1 MNESAKSAITF
12 IASLVAIMGVWEY
25 VSRSGGVNPL
35 VLPAPTSILASVWFV
50 ITNMF
55 TRLAYWEDTWITL
68 YEIVAG
74 FFLGSG
80 MAVII
85 GSLVAEFHTMRRI
98 VVPYTIALN
107 TTPKIAIA
115 PLFVIWFGFGAMPK
129 ILIAAVI
136 CFFPVFVN
144 TVTGLGS
151 MEEEE
156 LELMASI
163 RASRWQTF
171 LRLKLPRSAPFVFA
185 SLRTAMAF
193 AAIGAVIGE
202 FAGAQNGL
210 GFQIEFAAARLE
222 TARLFA
228 FLFIVS
234 LLAYLLYSLI
244 AFAERKVVFWSATN
258 RMQRLQ
264 HHQSANT
271 ELAMAGSDQKDE

>member
-1 MNESAKSAITF
+1 MNEGVKSTATF
-12 IASLVAIMGVWEY
+12 LASLVVIMGTWEY
-25 VSRSGGVNPL
+25 ISRSGGVNPL
-35 VLPAPTSILASVWFV
+35 VLPAPTSILASLWFV
-50 ITNMF
+50 LTNMF
-55 TRLAYWEDTWITL
+55 SRLAYWQDTWITL
-68 YEIVAG
+68 YEIIFG
-74 FFLGSG
+74 FLLGSG
-80 MAVII
+80 VAVVT
-85 GSLVAEFHTMRRI
+85 GSLVSEFVTVRRI
-98 VVPYTIALN
+98 VIPYTIALN
-107 TTPKIAIA
+107 STPKIAIA

-151 MEEEE
+151 VEEEE

-171 LRLKLPRSAPFVFA
+171 RRLKLPRSAPFVFA

-202 FAGAQNGL
+202 FAGAQDGL

-228 FLFIVS
+228 FLVVVS
-234 LLAYLLYSLI
+234 VLAFSLYSLI
-244 AFAERKVVFWSATN
+244 AYTERKIIFWSATT

-264 HHQSANT
+264 
-271 ELAMAGSDQKDE
+271 

>member
-1 MNESAKSAITF
+1 MSERTKSTLTFAIS
-12 IASLVAIMGVWEY
+12 IVVVAGGWELY
-25 VSRSGGVNPL
+25 SQVSGVNPII
-35 VLPAPTSILASVWFV
+35 LPPPSAIAEAVWFFV
-50 ITNMF
+50 TNF
-55 TRLAYWEDTWITL
+55 FGRLAYWEDTWITL
-68 YEIVAG
+68 YEIVLG

-80 MAVII
+80 AAILV
-85 GSLVAEFHTMRRI
+85 GSLVAEFRTVRRI
-98 VVPYTIALN
+98 VTPYTVAFN
-107 TTPKIAIA
+107 STPKIAIA

-151 MEEEE
+151 VEEEE

-171 LRLKLPRSAPFVFA
+171 RRLKLPRSSPFVFA
-185 SLRTAMAF
+185 ALRTAMSF

-202 FAGAQNGL
+202 FAGASEGL

-222 TARLFA
+222 TANVFA
-228 FLFIVS
+228 FLFVLS
-234 LLAYLLYSLI
+234 VLAYSLYSII
-244 AFAERKVVFWSATN
+244 ALVERKAMFWATAS

-264 HHQSANT
+264 
-271 ELAMAGSDQKDE
+271 

>member
-1 MNESAKSAITF
+1 MSERAKSALTF
-12 IASLVAIMGVWEY
+12 LASLVVIMGAWEY
-25 VSRSGGVNPL
+25 VSRSGGVNPI
-35 VLPAPTSILASVWFV
+35 VVPAPSSIAEAIWFV
-50 ITNMF
+50 ITNLF
-55 TRLAYWEDTWITL
+55 SNLAYWQDTWITL
-68 YEIVAG
+68 YEIVFG
-74 FFLGSG
+74 FLLGSG
-80 MAVII
+80 TAIFV
-85 GSLVAEFHTMRRI
+85 GSLVAEFATARRI
-98 VVPYTIALN
+98 VIPYTIALN
-107 TTPKIAIA
+107 STPKIAIA

-144 TVTGLGS
+144 TVTGLQS
-151 MEEEE
+151 TEEE

-193 AAIGAVIGE
+193 AAIGAVIG
-202 FAGAQNGL
+202 AQDGL

-228 FLFIVS
+228 FLFVVS
-234 LLAYLLYSLI
+234 LLAYMLYSLI
-244 AFAERKVVFWSATN
+244 AYTERKVIFWSATT

-264 HHQSANT
+264 
-271 ELAMAGSDQKDE
+271 

>member
-1 MNESAKSAITF
+1 MNEGLKSTITF
-12 IASLVAIMGVWEY
+12 LASLLIIMGAWEY
-25 VSRSGGVNPL
+25 VSRSGGVNPI
-35 VLPAPTSILASVWFV
+35 VVPAPTSILAALWFV
-50 ITNMF
+50 ITNLF
-55 TRLAYWEDTWITL
+55 SDLAYWQDTWITL
-68 YEIVAG
+68 YEIIFG
-74 FFLGSG
+74 FLLGSG
-80 MAVII
+80 AAVVV
-85 GSLVAEFHTMRRI
+85 GSLVAEFATVRRI
-98 VVPYTIALN
+98 VIPYTIALN
-107 TTPKIAIA
+107 STPKIAIA

-171 LRLKLPRSAPFVFA
+171 RRLKLPRSAPFVFA

-202 FAGAQNGL
+202 FAGAQDGL

-228 FLFIVS
+228 FLVVVS
-234 LLAYLLYSLI
+234 ALAFMLYSLI
-244 AFAERKVVFWSATN
+244 AIAERKIVFWSATT

-264 HHQSANT
+264 
-271 ELAMAGSDQKDE
+271 

>member
-1 MNESAKSAITF
+1 VSERMKSALTF
-12 IASLVAIMGVWEY
+12 LASILVLAGGWEWIAY
-25 VSRSGGVNPL
+25 SGGVNPII
-35 VLPAPTSILASVWFV
+35 LPPPSDIVEALWFIL
-50 ITNMF
+50 TNF
-55 TRLAYWEDTWITL
+55 SGRLAYWKDTWITF
-68 YEIVAG
+68 YEIILG
-74 FFLGSG
+74 FFLGS
-80 MAVII
+80 ATAIVI
-85 GSLVAEFHTMRRI
+85 GSLVAEFQPIQRI
-98 VVPYTIALN
+98 VIPYTIALN
-107 TTPKIAIA
+107 STPKIAIA

-144 TVTGLGS
+144 TVTGLRS
-151 MEEEE
+151 TEEEE

-185 SLRTAMAF
+185 ALRTAMAF

-202 FAGAQNGL
+202 FAGASEGL

-228 FLFIVS
+228 FLVLLSI
-234 LLAYLLYSLI
+234 LAYALYSVI
-244 AFAERKVVFWSATN
+244 AYAERKIMFWTAVS

-264 HHQSANT
+264 
-271 ELAMAGSDQKDE
+271 

>member
-1 MNESAKSAITF
+1 VSERVKSVLTF
-12 IASLVAIMGVWEY
+12 VTSIVVLAGGWELY
-25 VSRSGGVNPL
+25 ARSGGVNPII
-35 VLPAPTSILASVWFV
+35 LPPPSDILDALWFV
-50 ITNMF
+50 VTNF
-55 TRLAYWEDTWITL
+55 FGRLAYWEDTWITF
-68 YEIVAG
+68 YEIIFG
-74 FFLGSG
+74 FLLGSG
-80 MAVII
+80 TAIVV
-85 GSLVAEFHTMRRI
+85 GSLVAEFEPVRRTVI
-98 VVPYTIALN
+98 PYTIALN
-107 TTPKIAIA
+107 STPKIAIA

-144 TVTGLGS
+144 TVTGLKS
-151 MEEEE
+151 TEEEE

-185 SLRTAMAF
+185 ALRTAMAF

-202 FAGAQNGL
+202 FAGASEGL

-228 FLFIVS
+228 FLI
-234 LLAYLLYSLI
+234 LLSVLAFALYSVI
-244 AFAERKVVFWSATN
+244 SYAERKIMFWTAVS

-264 HHQSANT
+264 
-271 ELAMAGSDQKDE
+271 

>member
-1 MNESAKSAITF
+1 MSERAKSALTF
-12 IASLVAIMGVWEY
+12 LASLVVIMGAWEY
-25 VSRSGGVNPL
+25 VSRSGGVNPI
-35 VLPAPTSILASVWFV
+35 VVPAPSSIAEAIWFV
-50 ITNMF
+50 ITNLF
-55 TRLAYWEDTWITL
+55 SNLAYWQDTWITL
-68 YEIVAG
+68 YEIVFG
-74 FFLGSG
+74 FLLGSG
-80 MAVII
+80 TAIVI
-85 GSLVAEFHTMRRI
+85 GSLVAEFATARRI
-98 VVPYTIALN
+98 VIPYTIALN
-107 TTPKIAIA
+107 STPKIAIA

-144 TVTGLGS
+144 TVTGLQS
-151 MEEEE
+151 TEEEE

-202 FAGAQNGL
+202 FAGAQDGL

-228 FLFIVS
+228 FLFVVS
-234 LLAYLLYSLI
+234 LLAYMLYSLI
-244 AFAERKVVFWSATN
+244 AYTERKVIFWSATT

-264 HHQSANT
+264 
-271 ELAMAGSDQKDE
+271 

>member
-1 MNESAKSAITF
+1 MMNDSVKAAVTF
-12 IASLVAIMGVWEY
+12 LASLILIMGVWEY

-35 VLPAPTSILASVWFV
+35 VLPAPTSILASLWFV
-50 ITNMF
+50 LTNLF
-55 TRLAYWEDTWITL
+55 GDLAYWQDTWITF
-68 YEIVAG
+68 YEIIFG
-74 FFLGSG
+74 FLLGSG

-85 GSLVAEFHTMRRI
+85 GSLVAEFITVRRI
-98 VVPYTIALN
+98 VIPYTIALN
-107 TTPKIAIA
+107 STPKIAIA

-156 LELMASI
+156 LELMSSI

-171 LRLKLPRSAPFVFA
+171 RRLKLPRSAPYVFA

-202 FAGAQNGL
+202 FAGAQDGL

-228 FLFIVS
+228 FLVVVS
-234 LLAYLLYSLI
+234 ALAFMLYSLI
-244 AFAERKVVFWSATN
+244 AYAERKIVFWSATT

-264 HHQSANT
+264 
-271 ELAMAGSDQKDE
+271 

>member
-1 MNESAKSAITF
+1 MNERAKAVLTF
-12 IASLVAIMGVWEY
+12 GVSLIVIMGLWEY

-35 VLPAPTSILASVWFV
+35 VVPAPTSILSALWFV
-50 ITNMF
+50 LTNMF
-55 TRLAYWEDTWITL
+55 GRLAYWQDTWITL
-68 YEIVAG
+68 YEIVFG
-74 FFLGSG
+74 FLLGSG
-80 MAVII
+80 AAIVI
-85 GSLVAEFHTMRRI
+85 GSLVAEFVTVRRI

-107 TTPKIAIA
+107 STPKIAIA

-144 TVTGLGS
+144 TVAGLGS
-151 MEEEE
+151 TEEEE

-171 LRLKLPRSAPFVFA
+171 LRLKLPRAAPFVFA

-202 FAGAQNGL
+202 FAGAQDGL

-234 LLAYLLYSLI
+234 ALAFGLYSLI
-244 AFAERKVVFWSATN
+244 AVAERKVVFWAAST

-264 HHQSANT
+264 
-271 ELAMAGSDQKDE
+271 

>member
-1 MNESAKSAITF
+1 MSERAKSALTF
-12 IASLVAIMGVWEY
+12 LASLVVIMGAWEY
-25 VSRSGGVNPL
+25 VSRSGGVNPI
-35 VLPAPTSILASVWFV
+35 VVPAPSSIAEAIWFV
-50 ITNMF
+50 ITNLF
-55 TRLAYWEDTWITL
+55 SNLAYWQDTWITL
-68 YEIVAG
+68 YEIVFG
-74 FFLGSG
+74 FLLGSG
-80 MAVII
+80 TAIFV
-85 GSLVAEFHTMRRI
+85 GSLVAEFATARRI
-98 VVPYTIALN
+98 VIPYTIALN
-107 TTPKIAIA
+107 STPKIAIA

-144 TVTGLGS
+144 TVTGLQS
-151 MEEEE
+151 TEEEP
-156 LELMASI
+156 ELMASI

-202 FAGAQNGL
+202 FAGAQDGL

-228 FLFIVS
+228 FLFVVS

-244 AFAERKVVFWSATN
+244 AYTERKVIFWPATT

-264 HHQSANT
+264 
-271 ELAMAGSDQKDE
+271 